1 MAKKIGYIPQKIYLH
16 DESIKNNIAFGVNE
30 KDINYKKLEEVIKQ
44 TNLEEF
50 INNLSKGI
58 DTNVGNQ
65 GSNISGG
72 QLQRI
77 GIARALYASPE
88 ILIMDEATNSLD
100 EETEKKV
107 IESINRIDQIKIKII
122 ISHRQSTV
130 NSCNKIY
137 LLDKGNIK
145 KIK

>member
-1 MAKKIGYIPQKIYLH
+1 
-16 DESIKNNIAFGVNE
+16 
-30 KDINYKKLEEVIKQ
+30 
-44 TNLEEF
+44 
-50 INNLSKGI
+50 
-58 DTNVGNQ
+58 
-65 GSNISGG
+65 
-72 QLQRI
+72 
-77 GIARALYASPE
+77 
-88 ILIMDEATNSLD
+88 MDEATNSLD

-145 KIK
+145 KLNNKILLNNESIFMIVSGSSDKGAINYLKALNNRNIFIIDDVKKFLKFIKAKTKVDYNWLCVQKVN

>member
-1 MAKKIGYIPQKIYLH
+1 MEKKYNSKNIQKDVKSWQKKIGYIPQKIYLH

-77 GIARALYASPE
+77 GIARALYAF
-88 ILIMDEATNSLD
+88 ARN
-100 EETEKKV
+100 
-107 IESINRIDQIKIKII
+107 ID
-122 ISHRQSTV
+122 
-130 NSCNKIY
+130 N
-137 LLDKGNIK
+137 G
-145 KIK
+145 